1 MSFDLESLLLD
12 KVRNNFLE
20 KLDECMCAHAHT
32 HTLCSVLRG
41 ISVKMKIKRRKKNP
55 ARLFIPED
63 ASWNRYTESV
73 CERVRV
79 CVCFLGHYK
88 YRTFYFAYGR
98 NLFQSFFSPCAC
110 VKRIVM
116 K

>member
-73 CERVRV
+73 CVRESV
-79 CVCFLGHYK
+79 CVCVLFGPLYK
-88 YRTFYFAYGR
+88 YRTFYFAYER
-98 NLFQSFFSPCAC
+98 NLFQVFFFSMCMC
-110 VKRIVM
+110 
-116 K
+116 

>member
-79 CVCFLGHYK
+79 CVCFLGHY
-88 YRTFYFAYGR
+88 TNTEPFTL
-98 NLFQSFFSPCAC
+98 LFSMCMC
-110 VKRIVM
+110 
-116 K
+116 

>member
-73 CERVRV
+73 CV
-79 CVCFLGHYK
+79 CVCFLGHYTNTEPFTLLMKGICSK
-88 YRTFYFAYGR
+88 Y
-98 NLFQSFFSPCAC
+98 FFSMCMC
-110 VKRIVM
+110 
-116 K
+116 